1 MGEKA
6 ENFKIMVG
14 GQVIGTARSGMLTYI
29 PIGTYDNFG
38 NEIELKHEEFNKSWD
53 ISCNAL
59 VKEGDIPDPL
69 KDMMRG
75 PQLVNVKIERPIGK
89 MPRKM
94 KKADKRDPYCK
105 TKWGRKAFNYR
116 RKHSTIINDAEIVI
130 TKQDQET
137 LTATIT
143 KAMEKD
149 APCARV
155 SGEDFKQALKRYY
168 KR

>member
-1 MGEKA
+1 MQD
-6 ENFKIMVG
+6 F
-14 GQVIGTARSGMLTYI
+14 
-29 PIGTYDNFG
+29 D
-38 NEIELKHEEFNKSWD
+38 ELKKLKAQCIADIREALPLYANRLNS

-59 VKEGDIPDPL
+59 VQEGDIPDPL

-94 KKADKRDPYCK
+94 KKADKRDPSCK

-116 RKHSTIINDAEIVI
+116 RRHSTIINDAEIVL

-149 APCARV
+149 ALCARV
-155 SGEDFKQALKRYY
+155 SGEDFKRAIERYSKR
-168 KR
+168 KEL